1 MRNIDSVEQANLAK
15 ATTNP
20 DIIFE
25 LLHSPDVNVR
35 YNLARN
41 PSLDYETFELLSKDS
56 DSSVRYSLGFNPSL
70 PRDIV
75 DCLYNDNCWIV
86 KYAALCHIIS
96 HFDLVTSEK
105 AEKMEELRTLILA
118 NQ

>member
-1 MRNIDSVEQANLAK
+1 MENIETLERINLAK
-15 ATTNP
+15 ETR
-20 DIIFE
+20 DISIMSE
-25 LLHSPDVNVR
+25 LSHCSDVEVR

-41 PSLDYETFELLSKDS
+41 PFLDCKTFELLAKDS
-56 DSSVRYSLGFNPSL
+56 DSSVRYSLGFNSSIPENV
-70 PRDIV
+70 V
-75 DCLYNDNCWIV
+75 DLLYEDDCWIV

-96 HFDLVTSEK
+96 NRNLVTSEK

>member
-1 MRNIDSVEQANLAK
+1 MRNIDSVEQANLAE
-15 ATTNP
+15 TTTDP
-20 DIIFE
+20 DIIFN
-25 LLHSPDVNVR
+25 LARSSDVEVR
-35 YNLARN
+35 YQLARN
-41 PSLDYETFELLSKDS
+41 PSLDNATFELLSKDS

-75 DCLYNDNCWIV
+75 DCLYNDDCWIV
-86 KYAALCHIIS
+86 KYAALCHTIS